1 MPFLQAIS
9 ALLRQLQAG
18 AMQDRC
24 YAAHTLASL
33 LEAEEAKYKAL
44 VGDQAHISP
53 SLRNHYTIGKLLNA
67 IKVRQ
72 QPPCKL
78 LATLFGVRV

>member
-1 MPFLQAIS
+1 MPLLQAIS
-9 ALLRQLQAG
+9 ALLGQLQAG

-33 LEAEEAKYKAL
+33 LEAEEAKYRAL
-44 VGDQAHISP
+44 VGDPHTSP

-78 LATLFGVRV
+78 LATLCCASV